1 MPLHKKVLTLFCRV
15 SCDVQSLVFV
25 NEKDSVFQICL
36 DKIKIGF
43 SIKLSI
49 SSRDFFAHSITGLY
63 SIIGE
68 RGRKRVTVC
77 VCVCKGKSK
86 RDS

>member
-1 MPLHKKVLTLFCRV
+1 MPLHKKVLTLCCRV

-49 SSRDFFAHSITGLY
+49 STRDFFAHSITGLY

-68 RGRKRVTVC
+68 REGERKGLCVC
-77 VCVCKGKSK
+77 VSVCVCK
-86 RDS
+86 